1 MRWLIAFVIS
11 SPHHLKKESTNCLT
25 MQLQELVYACR
36 VLGMLAI
43 CKKFVGHFACFV
55 SSNYYS

>member
-25 MQLQELVYACR
+25 MQLQELQGFGNAGDLQKICR
-36 VLGMLAI
+36 SFCMFCVQ
-43 CKKFVGHFACFV
+43 
-55 SSNYYS
+55 